1 MSAAAFA
8 LGAPHGYFTA
18 TFQGLVGPPQALDRK
33 RKPESHLA
41 DIFHEVDE
49 EVRRERLKKLWDR
62 YGVLLIAAV
71 VLFIAAVAGW
81 RFYQHREAGK
91 AAEAGAAFEQAI
103 TLADEG
109 KHEES
114 QAALGKIASTGTPS
128 YRALARLRAA
138 AELSQRDPKAAV
150 AEYDKI
156 AADAGVEKKLQELAG
171 IRAAFLMVDTAP
183 LDEMVRRLEPMSSGK
198 ATFRHSARELL
209 ALGAWRN
216 GDMATSRRWSE
227 LIMADAESPANLRA
241 RVERLLALTAPAGKG

>member
-1 MSAAAFA
+1 LS
-8 LGAPHGYFTA
+8 
-18 TFQGLVGPPQALDRK
+18 
-33 RKPESHLA
+33 

-62 YGVLLIAAV
+62 YGIVLIVAA

-81 RFYQHREAGK
+81 RYYQHWQAGK
-91 AAEAGAAFEQAI
+91 AAESGAAFDQAI

-109 KHEES
+109 KHQEA
-114 QAALGKIASTGTPS
+114 QAALGKIAGTGTPA

-150 AEYDKI
+150 AEYDSI
-156 AADAGVEKKLQELAG
+156 AADASVDKKLQELAA
-171 IRAAFLMVDTAP
+171 IRAAFLLVDTAP
-183 LDEMVRRLEPMSSGK
+183 LDEMVRRLEPMTSGK

-209 ALGAWRN
+209 ALAAWRN
-216 GDMATSRRWSE
+216 GDTTATRRWSE

-241 RVERLLALTAPAGKG
+241 RIERLMTLTAPAAKG